1 MARRERIGVF
11 MAVAAL
17 IALVS
22 VPAAGQKSGG
32 VLHIAHRDTPA
43 SMSVLEEVTISVVA
57 PMMAV
62 FNNLVV
68 FDQHIPQNSL
78 GSIVPDLATE

>member
-43 SMSVLEEVTISVVA
+43 SMSVLRGHDIRRR
-57 PMMAV
+57 
-62 FNNLVV
+62 
-68 FDQHIPQNSL
+68 
-78 GSIVPDLATE
+78 PDDGGI